1 MKPAPF
7 EYHRPQSLAE
17 ALNLLAG
24 LGDGARPLAGGQ
36 SLVPMMNMRIARPE
50 HLIDLNDLAGLD
62 FIRETDATIE
72 IGAVTRHRAVAA
84 NDDNREASSYV
95 LCLGS
100 GSRARAPWRPDAP
113 RTGHRRRDQTNG
125 STRRRSSINGVEP
138 DDLI

>member
-1 MKPAPF
+1 MAATSRYAVRIGDADCFFRVDEKARFRAGETALLVLNPARICSTRRATGRCCREAKVKPAPF

-62 FIRETDATIE
+62 FIRET
-72 IGAVTRHRAVAA
+72 
-84 NDDNREASSYV
+84 
-95 LCLGS
+95 
-100 GSRARAPWRPDAP
+100 
-113 RTGHRRRDQTNG
+113 
-125 STRRRSSINGVEP
+125 
-138 DDLI
+138 